1 MSGLVRDSSCD
12 HVLSGLT
19 VVVVLSMWESS
30 RRRGGRV
37 AVRLEST
44 SYWCTYQRHCGNA
57 GSQVTGGRT
66 SGIVECWAPRYCKS
80 GHPPQGDQPEDW
92 RAPSQR
98 TVFFSGISTAIF

>member
-19 VVVVLSMWESS
+19 VVVVLSTWESS
-30 RRRGGRV
+30 RRRSGRV

-44 SYWCTYQRHCGNA
+44 SYWCTYQRHCGMLGPEVLQERA
-57 GSQVTGGRT
+57 
-66 SGIVECWAPRYCKS
+66 
-80 GHPPQGDQPEDW
+80 PPQGDQPEDW

-98 TVFFSGISTAIF
+98 TVFKSGITTAIF